1 MIFMANINKKNTKGK
16 GEMQNNTKIMIA
28 LAIVVVIIA
37 IASLIVPHSKT
48 NKTTSLISS
57 PATLN
62 SAGTG
67 AVGPVKLA
75 NSQYASYAYLIYPN
89 SSNKYVAAGFNITV
103 NNLNNGSVKVT
114 IAALGN
120 TGSNTNFT
128 FPANYELYYIDQSI
142 GDDAPPSSDYVAADD
157 HVVLVNSSGYIVG
170 NIISP

>member
-1 MIFMANINKKNTKGK
+1 MANLNKNIKRKSQ
-16 GEMQNNTKIMIA
+16 MQNNTKIMIA
-28 LAIVVVIIA
+28 VAVVVVIIA
-37 IASLIVPHSKT
+37 IAAIARYSMSNNKAAPLI
-48 NKTTSLISS
+48 TS
-57 PATLN
+57 PTTLN
-62 SAGTG
+62 SAAASTS
-67 AVGPVKLA
+67 GPVKLA

-89 SSNKYVAAGFNITV
+89 SSKNNYVAAGFNITI